1 MDIATK
7 LRRLRAKKGNTATE
21 LAKLLDVSSAAVSQ
35 WESGRQNPA
44 HDKLIKIAEYY
55 DVSLDFLMGNEE
67 TPKKVI
73 NFKTNEGIKIP
84 VLGEIVAGV
93 PISAIQEILDY
104 EEIPA
109 EWARQGEFF
118 GLRVKGSSM
127 EPSLRAGD
135 TVILKQQQSC
145 DDGNICAVL
154 VGNEN
159 ATLKRVYKNEF
170 GITLKAEN
178 KAEFQDK
185 SYSNREIETLP
196 VTIIGVAVEVRRKL
210 I

>member
-1 MDIATK
+1 MSIGKRLVKLRAEKNKSADDVVNAIDISRSALSLWENDKRTPSNIYITK
-7 LRRLRAKKGNTATE
+7 LAKFYG
-21 LAKLLDVSSAAVSQ
+21 VS
-35 WESGRQNPA
+35 EEYILNG
-44 HDKLIKIAEYY
+44 DKSEKSS
-55 DVSLDFLMGNEE
+55 DS
-67 TPKKVI
+67 
-73 NFKTNEGIKIP
+73 IKIP
-84 VLGEIVAGV
+84 ILGEIVAGV
-93 PISAIQEILDY
+93 PISAVQEILDY

-159 ATLKRVYKNEF
+159 ATLKRVYKSEF
-170 GITLKAEN
+170 GITLKADN

-185 SYSNREIETLP
+185 SYSNREVEALP
-196 VTIIGVAVEVRRKL
+196 ITIIGVAVEVRRKL

>member
-1 MDIATK
+1 MSIGKRLVK
-7 LRRLRAKKGNTATE
+7 LRAEKSKTA
-21 LAKLLDVSSAAVSQ
+21 D
-35 WESGRQNPA
+35 
-44 HDKLIKIAEYY
+44 D
-55 DVSLDFLMGNEE
+55 
-67 TPKKVI
+67 VI
-73 NFKTNEGIKIP
+73 NAIDISRSALSLWENDKRTPSNVYITRLANFYGVTEEYILNGDKSEKISDSIAIP
-84 VLGEIVAGV
+84 VLDEIVSGV
-93 PISAIQEILDY
+93 PIFAIQEILDY

-118 GLRVKGSSM
+118 GLRVKDSSM

-154 VGNEN
+154 VGNKN
-159 ATLKRVYKNEF
+159 ATLKLVYKSEF

>member
-1 MDIATK
+1 MSIGKRLVKLRAEKSKTADDVINAIDISRSALSLWENDKRTPSNVYITK
-7 LRRLRAKKGNTATE
+7 LANFYGVTE
-21 LAKLLDVSSAAVSQ
+21 EYILN
-35 WESGRQNPA
+35 G
-44 HDKLIKIAEYY
+44 DKSEKISDSIA
-55 DVSLDFLMGNEE
+55 
-67 TPKKVI
+67 
-73 NFKTNEGIKIP
+73 IP
-84 VLGEIVAGV
+84 VLDEIVSGV
-93 PISAIQEILDY
+93 PIFAIQEILDY

-118 GLRVKGSSM
+118 GLRVKDSSM

-145 DDGNICAVL
+145 DDGNIYAVL